1 MRKVKKW
8 HGRLQI
14 NKETQSVQS
23 VITQIMEKHQGRING
38 ISSEMMPDILSIV
51 GHFTPKGWSP

>member
-1 MRKVKKW
+1 
-8 HGRLQI
+8 
-14 NKETQSVQS
+14 
-23 VITQIMEKHQGRING
+23 MEKHQGRING